1 MLDFVLDEETLLQ
14 IIKQEYR
21 EVYEKAILPEIDRA
35 KAQLSFLVGLKVAFP
50 RKLQLVTDYFKSAG
64 ESGAFFF
71 VTAEAR
77 NVRQVTTG
85 KYDCDVR
92 LTVVARVKLGQYTN
106 YVAFTGDEDAIY
118 IQHFFERYLTRED
131 IKEKIRPEKLYLSV
145 LSDERMWKTVE
156 SVYNSDYG
164 FSCIRPW
171 DRGIALGIIIDGGE
185 IRKTYI
191 SRKLM
196 RQDQDLLCQAL
207 LYMGD
212 IRRLYG
218 FIPEQEME
226 RTMIKYRHGGIHAE
240 QITKYFKYYWQAQ
253 RIPAFLE
260 GDIVGF
266 DRETKSVANRFF
278 RSYGLPLE
286 YGRDCM
292 IRLSKP
298 MYFDELREELS

>member
-1 MLDFVLDEETLLQ
+1 MLDFGLDEETLLQ

-21 EVYEKAILPEIDRA
+21 EVYENAILPEIGRA
-35 KAQLSFLVGLKVAFP
+35 KAQLPFLVGLKVAFP

-71 VTAEAR
+71 VAAEAR
-77 NVRQVTTG
+77 NVREVTTG

-92 LTVVARVKLGQYTN
+92 LTVVARVKNGRYTN
-106 YVAFTGDEDAIY
+106 FVAFTGDDDAIY
-118 IQHFFERYLTRED
+118 IQHFIERYILREE
-131 IKEKIRPEKLYLSV
+131 IQEKIRPEKLYLSV
-145 LSDERMWKTVE
+145 LTNERMWKTVE

-164 FSCIRPW
+164 YSYIRPW
-171 DRGIALGIIIDGGE
+171 DRGIALGIVIDGGE

-226 RTMIKYRHGGIHAE
+226 RTMIKYRHGGVHAE
-240 QITKYFKYYWQAQ
+240 QIIKYFKYYWQVQ

-260 GDIVGF
+260 GKIVGF
-266 DRETKSVANRFF
+266 DRGTRSIANRFF
-278 RSYGLPLE
+278 RSNGLPLE

-292 IRLSKP
+292 VRLSKP
-298 MYFDELREELS
+298 KFIDELQEELF

>member
-1 MLDFVLDEETLLQ
+1 MLGFGLEEETFLQ
-14 IIKQEYR
+14 IIRQEFN
-21 EVYEKAILPEIDRA
+21 EVYERAILPEIDRA
-35 KAQLSFLVGLKVAFP
+35 KAQLPYLMGMNVSFP
-50 RKLQLVTDYFKSAG
+50 RKMQLVTNYFKSTG
-64 ESGAFFF
+64 DSGAFFF
-71 VTAEAR
+71 VAAEAR
-77 NVRQVTTG
+77 NVRQTTTG

-92 LTVVARVKLGQYTN
+92 LTVVARVKTGQDTSF
-106 YVAFTGDEDAIY
+106 VAFTGDDDAIY
-118 IQHFFERYLTRED
+118 IQHFFERYILREE

-156 SVYNSDYG
+156 SVYNSNYG
-164 FSCIRPW
+164 YSYIRPW
-171 DRGIALGIIIDGGE
+171 DRGIALGIVLDGGE

-196 RQDQDLLCQAL
+196 RHDQDLLCQAL
-207 LYMGD
+207 LYIGD

-226 RTMIKYRHGGIHAE
+226 RTMIKFRHGGIHAE

-266 DRETKSVANRFF
+266 DRETRSVANRFF